1 MSAPAPEPPPFVVLD
16 DAVIEARRTLPPE
29 ALAYVEG
36 GAEDERTL
44 DENRRAFTRWLLRPR
59 MLTGAPPA
67 DPSTTFLGMPV
78 AMPILVAPFAGD
90 TLLHTDGYRAVL
102 EAAASLGTLAV
113 VPEVTGETLEA
124 LASAAPDAARVFQLS
139 LRHPHAV
146 LVDLLSRAA
155 DAGYGALCVT
165 VDVPVVGVRRRELR
179 HPGARLEIANFPS
192 RATGFIDHTGERE
205 RPWTWARLA
214 DVMASTDLPFAVKGV
229 LTAEDARAAVEA
241 GAAAVYVS
249 NHGGR
254 QLDSAPATL
263 DQLAEVADEVG
274 GDAEVA
280 LDGGVRSGGDVV
292 KALALGAR
300 AGMIGRAYLWGL
312 AANGQAGVENVLDI
326 LRNGIDS
333 ALLALGRSSVSELT
347 PTDILVPPG
356 FTRRLGTPPE

>member
-1 MSAPAPEPPPFVVLD
+1 MSAPAPEPPPFVVLE
-16 DAVIEARRTLPPE
+16 DAVLEARRMLPPE

-124 LASAAPDAARVFQLS
+124 LAGAAPGAARVFQLS

-214 DVMASTDLPFAVKGV
+214 DVMAGTDLPFAVKGV

-263 DQLAEVADEVG
+263 DQLAEVVDEVG

-300 AGMIGRAYLWGL
+300 AVLVGRPACYGL
-312 AANGQAGVENVLDI
+312 AAGGRAGVHRVLEI
-326 LRNGIDS
+326 LRHELVT
-333 ALLALGRSSVSELT
+333 AMTLLGRARVADLDRT
-347 PTDILVPPG
+347 VLQPA
-356 FTRRLGTPPE
+356 

>member
-16 DAVIEARRTLPPE
+16 DAVIEARRTLPPD

-59 MLTGAPPA
+59 MLTGAPAA
-67 DPSTTFLGMPV
+67 DPSTTFLGMPL

-90 TLLHTDGYRAVL
+90 TLLHADGYRAVL

-155 DAGYGALCVT
+155 DAAYGALCVT

-214 DVMASTDLPFAVKGV
+214 DLMAGTDLPFAVKGV

-263 DQLAEVADEVG
+263 DQLAEVVDEVG
-274 GDAEVA
+274 RDAEVA

-300 AGMIGRAYLWGL
+300 AVLVGRPACYGL
-312 AANGQAGVENVLDI
+312 AAGGRAGVHRVLEI
-326 LRNGIDS
+326 LRHELVT
-333 ALLALGRSSVSELT
+333 AMTLLGRARIADLDRTVLQ
-347 PTDILVPPG
+347 PA
-356 FTRRLGTPPE
+356 

>member
-1 MSAPAPEPPPFVVLD
+1 MSTPAPEPPPFVVLD

-59 MLTGAPPA
+59 MLTGAPAA

-113 VPEVTGETLEA
+113 VPEVTGETLES

-139 LRHPHAV
+139 LRHPHAA
-146 LVDLLSRAA
+146 LVELLSRTA
-155 DAGYGALCVT
+155 DAGYSSLCVT

-179 HPGARLEIANFPS
+179 HPGVRLEIANFPS
-192 RATGFIDHTGERE
+192 RSTGFIDHTGERE

-214 DVMASTDLPFAVKGV
+214 DVMAGTDLPFAVKGV

-263 DQLAEVADEVG
+263 DQLAEVVDEVG

-300 AGMIGRAYLWGL
+300 AVLVGRPACYGL
-312 AANGQAGVENVLDI
+312 AAGGRAGVHRVLQI
-326 LRNGIDS
+326 LRHELVT
-333 ALLALGRSSVSELT
+333 AMTLLGRARVADLDRTLLQSA
-347 PTDILVPPG
+347 
-356 FTRRLGTPPE
+356 

>member
-16 DAVIEARRTLPPE
+16 DAVIQARRTLPPD

-44 DENRRAFTRWLLRPR
+44 EENRLAFTHWLLRPR
-59 MLTGAPPA
+59 MLTGAPAA
-67 DPSTTFLGMPV
+67 DPSTTFLGIPL

-90 TLLHTDGYRAVL
+90 TLLHADGYRGVL

-124 LASAAPDAARVFQLS
+124 LARAAPEAPRVFQLS
-139 LRHPHAV
+139 LRHPQAV
-146 LVDLLSRAA
+146 LDELLGRAA

-179 HPGARLEIANFPS
+179 HPGVRLEIANFPS

-205 RPWTWARLA
+205 RPWTRARLA
-214 DVMASTDLPFAVKGV
+214 
-229 LTAEDARAAVEA
+229 
-241 GAAAVYVS
+241 
-249 NHGGR
+249 
-254 QLDSAPATL
+254 
-263 DQLAEVADEVG
+263 EVVDEVG

-280 LDGGVRSGGDVV
+280 LDGGVRSGGDIV

-300 AGMIGRAYLWGL
+300 AVLVGRPACYGL
-312 AANGQAGVENVLDI
+312 AAGGRAGVQRVLEI
-326 LRNGIDS
+326 LRHELVT
-333 ALLALGRSSVSELT
+333 AMTLLGRAGVADLDRT
-347 PTDILVPPG
+347 LLQPA
-356 FTRRLGTPPE
+356 RR

>member
-1 MSAPAPEPPPFVVLD
+1 MSAPAPEPPRFVVLD
-16 DAVIEARRTLPPE
+16 DAVIEARRTLPPD

-59 MLTGAPPA
+59 MLTGAPAA
-67 DPSTTFLGMPV
+67 DPSTTFLGMPL

-90 TLLHTDGYRAVL
+90 TLLHADGYRAVL

-155 DAGYGALCVT
+155 DAAYGALCVT

-214 DVMASTDLPFAVKGV
+214 DLMAGTDLPFAVKGV

-263 DQLAEVADEVG
+263 DQLAEVVDEVA

-300 AGMIGRAYLWGL
+300 AVLVGRPACYGL
-312 AANGQAGVENVLDI
+312 AAGGRAGVHRVLEI
-326 LRNGIDS
+326 LRHELVT
-333 ALLALGRSSVSELT
+333 AMTLLGRARIADLDRTVLQ
-347 PTDILVPPG
+347 PA
-356 FTRRLGTPPE
+356 